1 LRKLAAIL
9 LLNIYAF
16 NVIGYKLVF
25 YFQQIYAD
33 REMISALDKGNYN
46 EADLLTIRIPLSL
59 PYQIDRSDFERVDG
73 EINLHGNIYKYVKR
87 KVEHGELVLLCLPDY
102 SKMEIQNN
110 QEEFFKLANEF
121 HQSKNSDKKSGR
133 TSEPIKNLSK
143 HTISI
148 ASSIR
153 FYDCQNSLNHCIR
166 FVACLPCPNRYAI
179 DHPPQPLY
187 S

>member
-25 YFQQIYAD
+25 YFQQLNAD
-33 REMISALDKGNYN
+33 RQMISVLDKGNYN
-46 EADLLTIRIPLSL
+46 EADFVTIRIPLSL

-73 EINLHGNIYKYVKR
+73 EINLQGKIYKYVKR
-87 KVEHGELVLLCLPDY
+87 KVEHGDLVLLCLPDY
-102 SKMEIQNN
+102 NKMEIQNN
-110 QEEFFKLANEF
+110 QQEFFKLANDF
-121 HQSKNSDKKSGR
+121 HQSKNSNNKSGK

-143 HTISI
+143 HTVNISPYT
-148 ASSIR
+148 SPYVYQS
-153 FYDCQNSLNHCIR
+153 SLNHCSCFIDK
-166 FVACLPCPNRYAI
+166 LPCQNKHSI
-179 DHPPQPLY
+179 DHPPQHFY